1 MSNMENDK
9 KNYGYM
15 ADPKLSDKW
24 KFRFKFIE
32 DHGYPAVLV
41 PTPAWRDALK
51 KMSIKERLTVSL
63 NFITYFFSFI
73 YLAILG
79 LWKKS
84 IICVL
89 AIFVVAIISDLL
101 NMRSLIY
108 IVPFYFACRTNVWY
122 YDLKVKGKHDWS
134 L

>member
-9 KNYGYM
+9 KNYDYM

-108 IVPFYFACRTNVWY
+108 IVPFYFACR
-122 YDLKVKGKHDWS
+122 
-134 L
+134 

>member
-9 KNYGYM
+9 KHYDYM

-32 DHGYPAVLV
+32 DNGYPAVLV
-41 PTPAWRDALK
+41 PTPAWREALK
-51 KMSIKERLTVSL
+51 KLSIMERLKVSL

-84 IICVL
+84 ILCVL
-89 AIFVVAIISDLL
+89 AIFVVAIISNLL
-101 NMRSLIY
+101 NIRALMY
-108 IVPFYFACRTNVWY
+108 IVPFYFACHTNVWY
-122 YDLKVKGKHDWS
+122 YDLKVKGKQDWS

>member
-9 KNYGYM
+9 KNYDYM

-63 NFITYFFSFI
+63 NFITYFFS
-73 YLAILG
+73 
-79 LWKKS
+79 
-84 IICVL
+84 
-89 AIFVVAIISDLL
+89 
-101 NMRSLIY
+101 
-108 IVPFYFACRTNVWY
+108 
-122 YDLKVKGKHDWS
+122 
-134 L
+134 